1 MMVAMLMEDLLE
13 ELGHQVTGS
22 AAHLSEG
29 LTLARTG
36 EFDFAVLDIN
46 LGGASSGEIA
56 EVLAQRGIPF
66 MFASGYGRTGLP
78 PERLEA
84 VVIQKPFDVPTL
96 SAALDQ
102 LLGGELAA

>member
-1 MMVAMLMEDLLE
+1 MMVAMLMEDLLD

-22 AAHLSEG
+22 AAHMSEG
-29 LTLARTG
+29 LDLARTG

-46 LGGASSGEIA
+46 LGGTSSGEIA
-56 EVLAQRGIPF
+56 EVLAERGIPF

-78 PERLEA
+78 AERLDC
-84 VVIQKPFDVPTL
+84 VVIQKPFDVPAL

-102 LLGGELAA
+102 LLGGEQTA